1 MNLQDLLDCTI
12 HVVLAWRLGVKDLH
26 RECTTGDGKA
36 GSVAVELGELD
47 KWALSGR
54 FCAMGERFLTFSA
67 FIVAEVTISFKS
79 LRRDRTAKRVSKVQN
94 ELAKYKTERAFIVR
108 TLAKQT
114 HEHICTKRTLVRLIQ
129 NNDAVTIQVALVQ
142 RLTQ

>member
-12 HVVLAWRLGVKDLH
+12 HVVLAWRLGVEDLH

-36 GSVAVELGELD
+36 GSVAVELGELE

-54 FCAMGERFLTFSA
+54 FRVMGERFLTFSA

-79 LRRDRTAKRVSKVQN
+79 LRRDKTAKRISTVPN
-94 ELAKYKTERAFIVR
+94 
-108 TLAKQT
+108 
-114 HEHICTKRTLVRLIQ
+114 
-129 NNDAVTIQVALVQ
+129 
-142 RLTQ
+142 